1 MSALQDPSSAAA
13 ITDQIK
19 RNVPSH
25 KSPVVAVKWFPP
37 TLEIEMKKSYSAI
50 IQPGV

>member
-1 MSALQDPSSAAA
+1 MSALQDPSTVAT

-25 KSPVVAVKWFPP
+25 KSPVVAVKWFPQN
-37 TLEIEMKKSYSAI
+37 LEI
-50 IQPGV
+50 

>member
-1 MSALQDPSSAAA
+1 MSALQDPSSVAT

-25 KSPVVAVKWFPP
+25 KSPVVSVKWFPQ
-37 TLEIEMKKSYSAI
+37 TL
-50 IQPGV
+50 